1 MSIFLS
7 LIRKNLLD
15 SRWILGICCLA
26 LFGLCWVFVFVAHG
40 MEDEIK
46 NKLELGARSLRALR
60 FLGGSSMD
68 FSTAAIEMAF
78 WKHPFVQLVI
88 AIWAIS
94 RGSIAVAGEIEK
106 GTMDLVLSRPVA
118 RSSFLLAQV
127 ITALLGFFLMA
138 GSMMAGNLVGSH
150 YNTLIEPATA
160 STLTKPA
167 MNLIAFGWAIFGYTF
182 VLSTLDFY
190 RWRPNLIG
198 SVVTLAG
205 FIALVLSD
213 FPQLDMKWL
222 EKVSI
227 FKAYDPVEAVTK
239 GQNLGFNTGL
249 LTLIGGIGV
258 VLGFLIF
265 SRRDLPAGS

>member
-1 MSIFLS
+1 
-7 LIRKNLLD
+7 
-15 SRWILGICCLA
+15 
-26 LFGLCWVFVFVAHG
+26 
-40 MEDEIK
+40 
-46 NKLELGARSLRALR
+46 
-60 FLGGSSMD
+60 MD

-78 WKHPFVQLVI
+78 WNHPFVLLI
-88 AIWAIS
+88 FSIWAIS

-118 RSSFLLAQV
+118 RWAFLFAQV
-127 ITALLGFFLMA
+127 ITVVFGLLLMA

-205 FIALVLSD
+205 FIALVLSGHPSTRREMARKSVD
-213 FPQLDMKWL
+213 LQ
-222 EKVSI
+222 
-227 FKAYDPVEAVTK
+227 
-239 GQNLGFNTGL
+239 
-249 LTLIGGIGV
+249 GV
-258 VLGFLIF
+258 
-265 SRRDLPAGS
+265 